1 MPLSKVIG
9 FSEKERKELH
19 EFWNSRTC
27 GELVKGQ
34 DVKIIPAEATLV
46 DACELLID
54 NQILSAL
61 VRKPEGDG
69 FAGVFSYRSIL
80 KHFIDVYDS
89 EAKIPHSSSA
99 FLKELMY
106 NAEGDSS
113 SSLFLKEVMSA
124 ELGANPQRL
133 EEANAEANRITR
145 DSSSKSLDPLNCAE
159 SLTAAAY
166 VTTENKPVM
175 VVKHTDPLLAAVRI
189 LASGIHRISVLD
201 DAGNALGVL
210 SQSSVVYLLA
220 DHLDQ
225 LNKLLDKSVHD
236 LDLGKDSVL
245 YIYRD
250 QKVIEA
256 MIIMYKTNLSGLAVV
271 DNSNKIVGNISMS
284 DVKHIF
290 KEQNHRLFWSSCES
304 FLKHI
309 RTQSI
314 LHDHQGMVSFD
325 LPVSPSCKQLRF
337 LT

>member
-1 MPLSKVIG
+1 
-9 FSEKERKELH
+9 
-19 EFWNSRTC
+19 
-27 GELVKGQ
+27 
-34 DVKIIPAEATLV
+34 
-46 DACELLID
+46 LID

-284 DVKHIF
+284 V
-290 KEQNHRLFWSSCES
+290 SV
-304 FLKHI
+304 
-309 RTQSI
+309 
-314 LHDHQGMVSFD
+314 QG
-325 LPVSPSCKQLRF
+325 
-337 LT
+337 